1 MKKSKL
7 GRTPG
12 LDALT
17 YVVLIAAAL
26 VALFPVLWGLFTALK
41 SPAEVNSFLPHPAA
55 QRIYSGKFLIRP
67 LSFRLPPLS
76 A

>member
-26 VALFPVLWGLFTALK
+26 VALFAVLWGLFSAL
-41 SPAEVNSFLPHPAA
+41 
-55 QRIYSGKFLIRP
+55 
-67 LSFRLPPLS
+67 
-76 A
+76 

>member
-41 SPAEVNSFLPHPAA
+41 SPA
-55 QRIYSGKFLIRP
+55 
-67 LSFRLPPLS
+67 
-76 A
+76 

>member
-41 SPAEVNSFLPHPAA
+41 SPAEVNSFPHPAA
-55 QRIYSGKFLIRP
+55 QRIYSGKFFIRP

>member
-26 VALFPVLWGLFTALK
+26 VALFPVLWGLFTARSPLRK
-41 SPAEVNSFLPHPAA
+41 STPSPHPAA
-55 QRIYSGKFLIRP
+55 QRIYSGKFFIRP